1 MLDDL
6 LKDPFIFLLF
16 ILFCIGVWFWIM
28 WWLLSTAVKKGVSE
42 LTILMKK
49 NLELKGMTKEEVEA
63 LLKVEQPKT
72 EEVPWNEVNA
82 VKKESKEA
90 DDGAKS

>member
-6 LKDPFIFLLF
+6 LKDPFTFLLF
-16 ILFCIGVWFWIM
+16 ILFCIGVWFFIM

-49 NLELKGMTKEEVEA
+49 NLELKGMSKEEVEE

-82 VKKESKEA
+82 VKKESKET
-90 DDGAKS
+90 DDDAKR